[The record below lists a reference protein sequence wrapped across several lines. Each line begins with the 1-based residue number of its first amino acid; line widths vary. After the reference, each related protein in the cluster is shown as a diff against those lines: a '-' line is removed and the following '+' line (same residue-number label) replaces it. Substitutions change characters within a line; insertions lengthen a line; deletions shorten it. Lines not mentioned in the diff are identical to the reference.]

1 MTVNVYLGIPSN
13 FPNIGFQVKFPEILY
28 PAWNYNSGFSELIK
42 SLPNNEITNIVS
54 NSTDF
59 LKFISIQ
66 ESFGTQIKI
75 FSIEFD
81 DNKEILSNNIIEY
94 TNDIDNIKMIML
106 QDYDTWTLCGYLG
119 GFFQD

>member
-1 MTVNVYLGIPSN
+1 MAINVYLGIPSN
-13 FPNIGFQVKFPEILY
+13 FPNIDFQVKFPENLY
-28 PAWNYNSGFSELIK
+28 PAWDYNNGFSELIK
-42 SLPNNEITNIVS
+42 SLPDNEITNIVS

-66 ESFGTQIKI
+66 ESIGKNIKV

-81 DNKEILSNNIIEY
+81 DDKEFLSNNIIEY
-94 TNDIDNIKMIML
+94 TDDIDKIKMIML
-106 QDYDTWTLCGYLG
+106 QDYDTWMLCGYLG

>member
-13 FPNIGFQVKFPEILY
+13 FPNIEFQVKFPEILY
-28 PAWNYNSGFSELIK
+28 PAWSYNSGFSELIK
-42 SLPNNEITNIVS
+42 SLPNNKITNIVS

-94 TNDIDNIKMIML
+94 TNDIDKIKMIML
-106 QDYDTWTLCGYLG
+106 QDYILG
-119 GFFQD
+119 HYTVI